1 MSPSK
6 RLAFYCKIMNA
17 EAGFSHLIDGEGRR
31 EPEHEVLAAVEAAE
45 HGGLLGVV
53 VKVAAVERVRQ
64 GCACNKEECNLSIF
78 VIFEDKILCQ
88 TR

>member
-1 MSPSK
+1 
-6 RLAFYCKIMNA
+6 MNA

-45 HGGLLGVV
+45 HGGLLGIV

-64 GCACNKEECNLSIF
+64 DCACNKEKCNFLNF
-78 VIFEDKILCQ
+78 VIFDNFITNIL
-88 TR
+88 RRVK